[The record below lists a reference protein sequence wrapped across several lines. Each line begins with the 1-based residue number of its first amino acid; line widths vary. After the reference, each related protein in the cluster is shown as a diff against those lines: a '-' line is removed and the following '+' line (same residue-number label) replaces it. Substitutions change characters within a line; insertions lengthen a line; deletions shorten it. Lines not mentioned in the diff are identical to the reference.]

1 MSHTPF
7 SGLEWTLNPIHQPL
21 SILSM
26 VDLDYS
32 SSEESSEEGP
42 HVFHKKRVEDQAGSF
57 SVGKAVAT
65 VLVAGSL
72 AVGGYLLSQ
81 RVRRRGKRKQ
91 GKAGRHNKQEAAAE
105 ERSKR
110 KRTRAR

>member
-1 MSHTPF
+1 MT
-7 SGLEWTLNPIHQPL
+7 GLEWDSESIQAHQPF
-21 SILSM
+21 SM
-26 VDLDYS
+26 VVNLDYS

-42 HVFHKKRVEDQAGSF
+42 HVYHKKRDGGEAGAF

-81 RVRRRGKRKQ
+81 RVRRRVKKKRA
-91 GKAGRHNKQEAAAE
+91 GKAGRNKQEVAAE

>member
-1 MSHTPF
+1 
-7 SGLEWTLNPIHQPL
+7 
-21 SILSM
+21 M
-26 VDLDYS
+26 VVNLDYS
-32 SSEESSEEGP
+32 SSEESSDEGP
-42 HVFHKKRVEDQAGSF
+42 HVFHKKRDEGQAGSF
-57 SVGKAVAT
+57 SVGKAVTT

-81 RVRRRGKRKQ
+81 RVRRRGKKRA
-91 GKAGRHNKQEAAAE
+91 GKAGRQNRQEAAVE